1 MYKSTHII
9 KAMKIIKIIEDSFV
23 VVCLSG
29 ILFIAI
35 LQIILRNLFSSG
47 LIWGDSMLS
56 VLVLWLGLAG
66 SIVASRQDKHI
77 NIDVFSQ
84 HIADKYKI
92 YIKKSTS
99 LFTAFVCLI
108 ISYYSFKFVK
118 MEFYLGE
125 EAFAN
130 IPVWITEAIIP
141 FAFFVMGIRYI
152 LRAIFDEPVKYSSP
166 VKSKSVKKT
175 L

>member
-1 MYKSTHII
+1 
-9 KAMKIIKIIEDSFV
+9 
-23 VVCLSG
+23 
-29 ILFIAI
+29 
-35 LQIILRNLFSSG
+35 
-47 LIWGDSMLS
+47 MLS

-84 HIADKYKI
+84 YIADEYKI
-92 YIKKSTS
+92 YIKKLTS

-118 MEFYLGE
+118 MEYYFGE

-130 IPVWITEAIIP
+130 IPVWITEVIIP
-141 FAFFVMGIRYI
+141 FAFFVMGTRYM
-152 LRAIFDEPVKYSSP
+152 LKAFFDESVKYSP
-166 VKSKSVKKT
+166 VKQT